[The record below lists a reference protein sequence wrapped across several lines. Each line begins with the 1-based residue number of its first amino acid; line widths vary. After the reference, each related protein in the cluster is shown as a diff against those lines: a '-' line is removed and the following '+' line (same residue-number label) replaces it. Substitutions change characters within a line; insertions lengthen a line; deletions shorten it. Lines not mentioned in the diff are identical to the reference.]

1 MATLAL
7 RAIISSL
14 VRLDCFIILEEDKN
28 STSVFPLVL
37 RFLLFFILTI
47 TFMAFIVLYTHVRD
61 RWMNPPPKVLYHRG
75 AINRRL
81 IKKTTKWNSNS
92 VSFDLTWNQTK
103 ENSGINID
111 KTNNK
116 YHSTVSRLETRLD

>member
-28 STSVFPLVL
+28 STSVFPRENLVL

-61 RWMNPPPKVLYHRG
+61 R
-75 AINRRL
+75 
-81 IKKTTKWNSNS
+81 
-92 VSFDLTWNQTK
+92 
-103 ENSGINID
+103 
-111 KTNNK
+111 
-116 YHSTVSRLETRLD
+116 

>member
-28 STSVFPLVL
+28 STSVFPRENLVL

-47 TFMAFIVLYTHVRD
+47 TFMAFIVRYTHVRD
-61 RWMNPPPKVLYHRG
+61 R
-75 AINRRL
+75 
-81 IKKTTKWNSNS
+81 
-92 VSFDLTWNQTK
+92 
-103 ENSGINID
+103 
-111 KTNNK
+111 
-116 YHSTVSRLETRLD
+116 

>member
-47 TFMAFIVLYTHVRD
+47 TFMAFIVRYTHVRD
-61 RWMNPPPKVLYHRG
+61 R
-75 AINRRL
+75 
-81 IKKTTKWNSNS
+81 
-92 VSFDLTWNQTK
+92 
-103 ENSGINID
+103 
-111 KTNNK
+111 
-116 YHSTVSRLETRLD
+116 

>member
-61 RWMNPPPKVLYHRG
+61 R
-75 AINRRL
+75 
-81 IKKTTKWNSNS
+81 
-92 VSFDLTWNQTK
+92 
-103 ENSGINID
+103 
-111 KTNNK
+111 
-116 YHSTVSRLETRLD
+116 